1 MISYEEV
8 LDRINAIPAGLT
20 GDDRTI
26 TWLTGAQVVG
36 LARNS
41 RGHLELFLAG
51 DQLKPRTGT
60 VKSAMHHHSWHRDNQ
75 PPLSANRIRLPALGH
90 FDQVGAFIAAELLRE
105 QADTNLER
113 AFAVTE
119 PLIELAIK
127 RLEISENAILGLVG
141 ELLLLDALCR
151 RAEGLHVGP
160 LVQAW
165 DGWRRSA
172 RDLTWEGTGVEIKTT
187 TRTTSSHAIHGVHQ
201 IEPAA
206 ATNDDPGEA
215 RLLLV
220 SIGLRQADTNMTA
233 FSIPSLVESI
243 VDRLNAT
250 GTTGLVDEFL
260 TRVAMYGS
268 ESGIGYEHA
277 TMASEAPFTA
287 PFTLTFFRGYDMT
300 DPAVQVLRRDDV
312 VAHQHVDAQS
322 LTFRVELPATISI
335 NNPVSGARRVAEWIL
350 GPHSLDLQE
359 S

>member
-1 MISYEEV
+1 MTSYEEV
-8 LDRINAIPAGLT
+8 LAQINATQVGIT

-26 TWLTGAQVVG
+26 TWLTEAQVVG
-36 LARNS
+36 IARNN

-51 DQLKPRTGT
+51 DELKPRTGT
-60 VKSAMHHHSWHRDNQ
+60 VKSAMHHHYWHRANL

-90 FDQVGAFIAAELLRE
+90 FDQVGAFITAELLRE
-105 QADTNLER
+105 KADANLER

-127 RLEISENAILGLVG
+127 RLEISENAILGLFG

-151 RAEGLHVGP
+151 RADDVHVGP
-160 LVQAW
+160 IVQAW

-187 TRTTSSHAIHGVHQ
+187 TRTTSSHAVHGVHQ

-206 ATNDDPGEA
+206 ATDDGPGES

-220 SIGLRQADTNMTA
+220 SIGLHQTDPNVPAST
-233 FSIPSLVESI
+233 IPSLVQSI
-243 VDRLNAT
+243 VARLAAS
-250 GTTGLVDEFL
+250 GASGLVDEFL
-260 TRVAMYGS
+260 RRVAMYGS

-277 TMASEAPFTA
+277 TMANEAPFTT
-287 PFTLTFFRGYDMT
+287 PFSVTFVRGYDMA
-300 DPAVQVLRRDDV
+300 DPAVEVLRHDDV

-322 LTFRVELPATISI
+322 LSFRVELPATISL
-335 NNPVSGARRVAEWIL
+335 NNPIAGARRVAEAIL
-350 GPHSLDLQE
+350 GLNS
-359 S
+359 

>member
-1 MISYEEV
+1 MTSYEQV
-8 LDRINAIPAGLT
+8 LNQISAVPAGIT

-36 LARNS
+36 LARDS

-51 DQLKPRTGT
+51 DQLKARTST
-60 VKSAMHHHSWHRDNQ
+60 VKSAIHYHSWHRDTQ
-75 PPLSANRIRLPALGH
+75 PPLSANRILLPALGH

-105 QADTNLER
+105 KADDDLER

-151 RAEGLHVGP
+151 RADDLHVGP
-160 LVQAW
+160 IVQAW

-187 TRTTSSHAIHGVHQ
+187 TRSTSSHSIHGVHQ
-201 IEPAA
+201 IEPAP
-206 ATNDDPGEA
+206 ATDDDPGEA

-220 SIGLRQADTNMTA
+220 SVGLHQADLNVPA
-233 FSIPSLVESI
+233 LSIPSLVVSI
-243 VDRLNAT
+243 VERLTAT
-250 GTTGLVDEFL
+250 GASGLIDEFL
-260 TRVAMYGS
+260 IRVEMYGS
-268 ESGIGYEHA
+268 ESGIGYEHV
-277 TMASEAPFTA
+277 TMAKEAPFTT
-287 PFTLTFFRGYDMT
+287 PFTVTFIRGYDMA
-300 DPAVQVLRRDDV
+300 DPAVEVLRRDDV

-322 LTFRVELPATISI
+322 LTFRVELPATISVA
-335 NNPVSGARRVAEWIL
+335 NPVAGTRRVAEAIL
-350 GPHSLDLQE
+350 NLQT
-359 S
+359 

>member
-1 MISYEEV
+1 MTSYEEV
-8 LDRINAIPAGLT
+8 LAQISAIPAGTT

-26 TWLTGAQVVG
+26 TWLTDAQVVG

-51 DQLKPRTGT
+51 DPLKPRTAT
-60 VKSAMHHHSWHRDNQ
+60 VKSAIHHHSWHRDTQ

-105 QADTNLER
+105 NADANLER

-119 PLIELAIK
+119 PLIDLAIK

-151 RAEGLHVGP
+151 RVDDSHVGP

-172 RDLTWEGTGVEIKTT
+172 RDLTWEGTAVEIKTT
-187 TRTTSSHAIHGVHQ
+187 TRATSSHAIHGVHQ
-201 IEPAA
+201 IEPVLG
-206 ATNDDPGEA
+206 TGDDPGEA
-215 RLLLV
+215 RLILV
-220 SIGLRQADTNMTA
+220 SIGLHQADPNTPA
-233 FSIPSLVESI
+233 LSIPSLVEGI
-243 VDRLNAT
+243 VERLGAT
-250 GTTGLVDEFL
+250 GASGLVNEFL

-268 ESGIGYEHA
+268 ESGVGYEHA

-287 PFTLTFFRGYDMT
+287 PFTVTFIRGYDMT
-300 DPAVQVLRRDDV
+300 DPDVQVLRRDDV

-322 LTFRVELPATISI
+322 LTFRVDLPATINI
-335 NNPVSGARRVAEWIL
+335 NNPVSGARRVAEAIL
-350 GPHSLDLQE
+350 GLRS
-359 S
+359 

>member
-1 MISYEEV
+1 MTSYEEV
-8 LDRINAIPAGLT
+8 LVRIGAVPPGNT

-26 TWLTGAQVVG
+26 TWLTDAQVVG

-51 DQLKPRTGT
+51 APLKPRTGT
-60 VKSAMHHHSWHRDNQ
+60 VKSAMHHHSWHRDTQ

-90 FDQVGAFIAAELLRE
+90 FDQVGALIVTELLRE
-105 QADTNLER
+105 KADANLER

-141 ELLLLDALCR
+141 ELLLLDVVCR
-151 RAEGLHVGP
+151 RVADLNVGP
-160 LVQAW
+160 VVQAW

-201 IEPAA
+201 IEPTA
-206 ATNDDPGEA
+206 ATDDDPGEA
-215 RLLLV
+215 RLILV
-220 SIGLRQADTNMTA
+220 SIGLHPADHNVPA
-233 FSIPSLVESI
+233 LSIPSLVESI
-243 VDRLNAT
+243 VKRLHAT
-250 GTTGLVDEFL
+250 GASGLVDDFL
-260 TRVAMYGS
+260 TCVAIYGS

-277 TMASEAPFTA
+277 TMAKEAPFTT
-287 PFTLTFFRGYDMT
+287 PFTVTFIRGYDMT
-300 DPAVQVLRRDDV
+300 DPGVQVLRRDDV

-322 LTFRVELPATISI
+322 LTFRVDLPATISI
-335 NNPVSGARRVAEWIL
+335 NNPISGARRVAEAIL
-350 GPHSLDLQE
+350 GPRS
-359 S
+359 